1 MQKMILVK
9 TPLTTDGNSPV
20 IGPDGRQVYTES
32 ILTEAA
38 RKTLEKRN
46 LGLNAHLK
54 VIIEDYNG
62 PVGAE
67 SVNEVV
73 LPQVPPTPAQPTK
86 KTVQNVTA

>member
-20 IGPDGRQVYTES
+20 IGADGRQVFTES

-38 RKTLEKRN
+38 RPVLEKRN
-46 LGLNAHLK
+46 RTLNAHLK

-62 PVGAE
+62 EPGIVPESEKPAPVAAK
-67 SVNEVV
+67 S
-73 LPQVPPTPAQPTK
+73 TS
-86 KTVQNVTA
+86 KTVQNVTT